1 MKYLKRALRANPN
14 FLPAERNMQNAL
26 SMAVDRWHFPM
37 LNDRQRNNAFEN
49 AIRRRVSQGYDTV
62 LDIGTGTGLLSL
74 YAQNAGA
81 RKIYACECSPAM
93 IKIAE
98 KVFETND
105 AKNIVLLPKLSTDLT
120 IPTDVSGRSVFY
132 LFIFYPSR

>member
-1 MKYLKRALRANPN
+1 
-14 FLPAERNMQNAL
+14 
-26 SMAVDRWHFPM
+26 M
-37 LNDRQRNNAFEN
+37 LNDKQRNNAFEN
-49 AIRRRVSQGYDTV
+49 AIRKRISQGYDTV

-81 RKIYACECSPAM
+81 KKIYACECSKVM

-105 AKNIVLLPKLSTDLT
+105 AKNIILLPKFSIDLS
-120 IPTDVSGRSVFY
+120 IPTDITERSVLCF
-132 LFIFYPSR
+132 LIII